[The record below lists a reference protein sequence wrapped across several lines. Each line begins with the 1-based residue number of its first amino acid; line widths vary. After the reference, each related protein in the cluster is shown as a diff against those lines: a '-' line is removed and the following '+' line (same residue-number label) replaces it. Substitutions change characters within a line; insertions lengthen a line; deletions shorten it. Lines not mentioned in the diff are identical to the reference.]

1 MIVNVSEEAI
11 EKIRQI
17 TEELFTLIHDEVES
31 QTDEGSEFSLLFG
44 WYQIIIQVVQYI
56 LVAANEVL
64 KRVED

>member
-17 TEELFTLIHDEVES
+17 TEELFELIRVEVEN
-31 QTDEGSEFSLLFG
+31 QTAEESELSLLFG

-56 LVAANEVL
+56 LTAANEVL